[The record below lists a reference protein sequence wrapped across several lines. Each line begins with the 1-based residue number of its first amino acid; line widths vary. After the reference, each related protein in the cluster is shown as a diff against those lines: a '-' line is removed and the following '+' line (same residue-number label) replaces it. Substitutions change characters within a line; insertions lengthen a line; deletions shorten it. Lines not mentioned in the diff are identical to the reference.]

1 MPTNGSLNHGS
12 GTTVAHNAT
21 EYTAAAAQSSE
32 NGSDVNLIRWYL
44 AEQQAKA
51 AQQQTTDRQAFN
63 AQQPVQSN
71 NAQQQQTNPQQQVQS
86 NTPQN
91 QWTDPQQQVQGNIP
105 QNQWANPQQQAQDPP
120 APQQPQQPLPP
131 HVAIANHIRPFANQV
146 ALQPGQYAVAPKG
159 SDADGYTSFVQGQE
173 YMAENNVPR
182 RLGYLEQNP
191 EESRKSLARVAALTD
206 EKGNAITG
214 RDGRTHLRDLPI
226 LPLHI
231 SAAVEG
237 WRMWAWVL
245 YDTRVQIDDII
256 QRMWVKQTRKQ
267 TLTKRMDDWRRV
279 HGGFGT
285 NPREARP
292 RHPIPGFI
300 VSSKEDMKIM
310 DRIYPLG
317 QVSGVQSEESNKI
330 YLNTVWK
337 FVFDEHG
344 GIGVQQDNGTPIWPL
359 PPRHDDAAQ
368 RAWRAVQKRQ
378 QLNQNAVAAGSTA
391 GAHELAWE
399 VWARQNPAV
408 AWGRDNNQTKRIATV
423 QARRQQS
430 GATTPAGSSTGTT
443 PAGPSTATTPAGP
456 STATTPAGPS
466 TATTPAGPSAATT
479 PADTGADHGND
490 ADEEAGTYAPLQH
503 NRDSESPPGAL
514 PGKARKVHRGQT
526 ASAPAP
532 APKRRRTAAPSTGT
546 GHGRGHGRG
555 SRPGSSAGTR
565 ARSGAGTPVND
576 AAQFFGPPPV
586 HPGGALAAHGS
597 APTGYGEHA
606 YPPGAGGPQAPGPGL
621 SNFQSHLYSL
631 DTGIFQNADDDAMS
645 ITYDGPATVF
655 SPTTTAGPSDF
666 QSNPHPF
673 GPQAFQ
679 NADNEGMSFNNE
691 PAPAFPPTAAPDS
704 ERRDM
709 GLGPAF
715 RPTGDGQHAYPP
727 VARGSQAPVPGP
739 SNFQSHPHAFDSR
752 AFQNADDN
760 GMSFNNNELAPAF
773 PPTNAPGPSN
783 FQSHPQPFNSFQN
796 ANNEGMSFNNNEPA
810 PAFPPPTTPSSES
823 RYIPID
829 PALEQLFPP
838 LPPPQQPP
846 PQLQPGFIPRP
857 PPAFTPRLPP
867 TQEEPSTTSSP
878 PGRLPQPIRTP
889 ARDRTIRNPLSAASA
904 ADPIFAAGQQQIGT
918 HLPAPQTPGERQEQN
933 QLLEQALA
941 AQRAGLP
948 GTGTEAEQ
956 RRPAQQARHFAAL
969 AEAGRREAEHMAA
982 HRRTAAEMADLYM
995 DYGDRRQL
1003 DLLVRYIEAHGLG
1016 GDHEIRGQLD
1026 RVAARGLRFLGLVL
1040 REPELSDLKLHT
1052 LKLHALKPHNPAL
1065 QDLLVLDLVVH
1076 CLAPLVPL
1084 VIINRFPDGQP
1095 APYFS
1100 TIVDAAL
1107 NRGGIACVEDLAD
1120 TYMWRHQ
1127 VRNVLHA
1134 ETLNPTVRFRT
1145 AVILSSVLGDQIDRL
1160 RRQGYQIDDL
1170 STPIGEELLSDDN
1183 IQRYG
1188 MLGGQNHEGHDA
1200 RITYINTVIVRLRQ
1214 IWSFL
1219 YPEDYAEGRSPPASA
1234 AIDAP
1239 LYTTDQV
1246 GDMFDRWDEKEAA
1259 RKGEERGRGNGED
1272 GEDGGSWDGMGKGKG
1287 RAE

>member
-1 MPTNGSLNHGS
+1 
-12 GTTVAHNAT
+12 
-21 EYTAAAAQSSE
+21 
-32 NGSDVNLIRWYL
+32 
-44 AEQQAKA
+44 
-51 AQQQTTDRQAFN
+51 
-63 AQQPVQSN
+63 
-71 NAQQQQTNPQQQVQS
+71 
-86 NTPQN
+86 
-91 QWTDPQQQVQGNIP
+91 
-105 QNQWANPQQQAQDPP
+105 
-120 APQQPQQPLPP
+120 
-131 HVAIANHIRPFANQV
+131 
-146 ALQPGQYAVAPKG
+146 
-159 SDADGYTSFVQGQE
+159 
-173 YMAENNVPR
+173 MAENNVPR

-191 EESRKSLARVAALTD
+191 EESRKSLARVAALT
-206 EKGNAITG
+206 EENGNAITG

-256 QRMWVKQTRKQ
+256 QRMWIKQTRKQ
-267 TLTKRMDDWRRV
+267 TLTKRMDDWRRAR
-279 HGGFGT
+279 GGFGT

-310 DRIYPLG
+310 DRIYPLE
-317 QVSGVQSEESNKI
+317 QVSGAQSEESNKI

-337 FVFDEHG
+337 FVSDEHG

-378 QLNQNAVAAGSTA
+378 QLNQNAVAAGSTP
-391 GAHELAWE
+391 GPHELAWE

-430 GATTPAGSSTGTT
+430 GATTPAGSSTGTI

-466 TATTPAGPSAATT
+466 TATTPAGPSAGTT
-479 PADTGADHGND
+479 PAATD
-490 ADEEAGTYAPLQH
+490 ADNDEDDEVGTYAPLQH

-532 APKRRRTAAPSTGT
+532 APRRRRTAAPSTGT

-586 HPGGALAAHGS
+586 HPGGALAAHGA
-597 APTGYGEHA
+597 APAGYGEHA
-606 YPPGAGGPQAPGPGL
+606 YLPAASGPHAPGPGP

-631 DTGIFQNADDDAMS
+631 DTGVFQNADDDAMS
-645 ITYDGPATVF
+645 FTYDGPATVF
-655 SPTTTAGPSDF
+655 PPTTAPGPSNF
-666 QSNPHPF
+666 QSN
-673 GPQAFQ
+673 FQ
-679 NADNEGMSFNNE
+679 NTDNEGMSFNNNE
-691 PAPAFPPTAAPDS
+691 PPPVFPPTTAA
-704 ERRDM
+704 
-709 GLGPAF
+709 
-715 RPTGDGQHAYPP
+715 
-727 VARGSQAPVPGP
+727 GP
-739 SNFQSHPHAFDSR
+739 SNFQSHPQPFDSR

-760 GMSFNNNELAPAF
+760 GMSFNNNEPAPAF
-773 PPTNAPGPSN
+773 PPTTAPSPSN

-796 ANNEGMSFNNNEPA
+796 TNNEGMLFNNNEPA
-810 PAFPPPTTPSSES
+810 PAFPPPTAPSSEH
-823 RYIPID
+823 RHIPID
-829 PALEQLFPP
+829 PALEELFPP
-838 LPPPQQPP
+838 HPPTQQPPP
-846 PQLQPGFIPRP
+846 PQLQPGFVPHP

-867 TQEEPSTTSSP
+867 TQEAPSDPSSP
-878 PGRLPQPIRTP
+878 PGRPPQPTRTP
-889 ARDRTIRNPLSAASA
+889 VRDRTTRAPLSAASA

-918 HLPAPQTPGERQEQN
+918 HLPAPQTPDQLREQN

-948 GTGTEAEQ
+948 GTGAEAGQ
-956 RRPAQQARHFAAL
+956 QRPAQQARHFSPQPPAL
-969 AEAGRREAEHMAA
+969 LEAGRRAPEHMDA
-982 HRRTAAEMADLYM
+982 HRRTAAEMADLYV

-1003 DLLVRYIEAHGLG
+1003 DLLVR
-1016 GDHEIRGQLD
+1016 Q
-1026 RVAARGLRFLGLVL
+1026 
-1040 REPELSDLKLHT
+1040 
-1052 LKLHALKPHNPAL
+1052 
-1065 QDLLVLDLVVH
+1065 QQ
-1076 CLAPLVPL
+1076 
-1084 VIINRFPDGQP
+1084 RFPDGQL

-1100 TIVDAAL
+1100 TIVDVAL
-1107 NRGGIACVEDLAD
+1107 DAGGRACVEDLAN

-1145 AVILSSVLGDQIDRL
+1145 AIILSSVLGDQIDRL
-1160 RRQGYQIDDL
+1160 RARGYQIEDL
-1170 STPIGEELLSDDN
+1170 SIPTGESLLSDDN

-1188 MLGGQNHEGHDA
+1188 MLGGQNHEGHEA
-1200 RITYINTVIVRLRQ
+1200 RIRYINTVIVRLRQ

-1219 YPEDYAEGRSPPASA
+1219 YPEDYAEGRSPSVASSISSDSSWHSSSYGPYHLNPTHRRRPHQQPPPSQPPPPQTPPPPPSPPTTPPADNSDNDDDSDDDDDDDNNNPLPTLPIPPNPSGPPGPPAPPPQPPQPTPPAPPAFMTTTQPQPQPTASAPPQPAASTPASTSARKRPLSTSRSPPVPRQRARLHSSSPPAPSSSPASA

-1246 GDMFDRWDEKEAA
+1246 GAMFDRWDGRQAA
-1259 RKGEERGRGNGED
+1259 RSGGGD